1 MALGGALASQ
11 AAVHLCMTFADGT
24 NAFVNIQDGIDPE
37 NLPSMN
43 IGDRTVT
50 VTVPQLEAEAITY
63 TYEAAN
69 IDHFNFAD
77 MSGIADIEDKSDATI
92 TAMGNGMV
100 RVSGANAGEVMV
112 HDLSGRSVSVPQ
124 TADGDAV
131 TLSLGDL
138 STGVYIISYRSA
150 TLKITKK

>member
-1 MALGGALASQ
+1 
-11 AAVHLCMTFADGT
+11 
-24 NAFVNIQDGIDPE
+24 
-37 NLPSMN
+37 
-43 IGDRTVT
+43 
-50 VTVPQLEAEAITY
+50 
-63 TYEAAN
+63 
-69 IDHFNFAD
+69 
-77 MSGIADIEDKSDATI
+77 
-92 TAMGNGMV
+92 MGNGMV

-124 TADGDAV
+124 TAAGDAV